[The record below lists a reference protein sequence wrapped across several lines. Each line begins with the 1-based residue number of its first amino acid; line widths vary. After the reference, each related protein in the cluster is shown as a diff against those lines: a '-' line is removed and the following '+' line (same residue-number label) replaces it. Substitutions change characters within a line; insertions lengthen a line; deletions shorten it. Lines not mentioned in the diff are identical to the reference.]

1 MIPYEKKITKYSNLA
16 ENDSL
21 SIYDSEWAAQQNHNA
36 FEAFHYFLNEIKPK
50 RILEI
55 GTALGGFTS
64 FLNYTCKKLEI
75 DCKILSYDI
84 YDRGDSYNVMKQNGI
99 DVRVE
104 DIFLENYSEVK
115 PEIQDFIKSEG
126 TTLVLCDGGDKIK
139 EFNILSNFLKLGD
152 FIMAHDYAE
161 NHQIFEEKINLN
173 IWNWHEISDTDIEE
187 ACTRNN
193 LAIHNKNMFDK
204 VVWVCK
210 KKV

>member
-1 MIPYEKKITKYSNLA
+1 MITYENKITKYSNLE

-36 FEAFHYFLNEIKPK
+36 FETFYNFLDKIKPK

-75 DCKILSYDI
+75 DCNILSYDI
-84 YDRGDSYNVMKQNGI
+84 YDRDQYELMRQSGI
-99 DVRVE
+99 DIKVE
-104 DIFLENYSEVK
+104 DIFLENYTK
-115 PEIQDFIKSEG
+115 IKSEIPDFIESAG
-126 TTLVLCDGGDKIK
+126 STLVLCDGGDKIR
-139 EFNILSNFLKLGD
+139 EFNLLSNFLKPGD

-161 NHQIFEEKINLN
+161 NHEVFKEKINLS
-173 IWNWHEISDTDIEE
+173 IWNWHEISEADIES

-193 LAIHNKNMFDK
+193 LVTYDEDIFSK
-204 VVWVCK
+204 VAWICK